1 MDKMN
6 RTLSHF
12 CIIGLLFLVAS
23 CSPYKQ
29 VPYFQDLDR
38 SNVIAQDIKNYS
50 PLTIQPGDILGIAV
64 TSSSDPA
71 AVAAFNY
78 NLNRVN
84 GVNGDYSPSN
94 AVVGYLVDDKG
105 NIQVPYIGTMKVAG
119 YTTTDLRDQLS
130 KALLTFAKQP
140 VVNIRILNFK
150 ISVMGDVLK
159 PDVYTFQNERVS
171 IVQAITSAGDLTI
184 TAKRKSVLLIREIN
198 GKREFIPID
207 MTSKKLFESPYYYL
221 KNNDIIYVDPDRTKY
236 APLDEGYR
244 TASILI
250 SAVSAAALVVTV
262 ILYHK

>member
-6 RTLSHF
+6 RTLAHIF
-12 CIIGLLFLVAS
+12 IIGLLFMVAS
-23 CSPYKQ
+23 CSPFKQ

-38 SNVIAQDIKNYS
+38 SNIVAEDIKNYS
-50 PLTIQPGDILGIAV
+50 PLTIQAGDILGVSV
-64 TSSSDPA
+64 TSSSDPS

-84 GVNGDYSPSN
+84 GVNADFTPSN
-94 AVVGYLVDDKG
+94 AVIGYLVDDKG
-105 NIQVPYIGTMKVAG
+105 DIQLPYVGNMKVAG
-119 YTTTDLRDQLS
+119 YTTTDFKDQLS
-130 KALLTFAKQP
+130 KALVPFARQP

-150 ISVMGDVLK
+150 ISVMGDVAR

-171 IVQAITSAGDLTI
+171 ILQAITSAGDLTI
-184 TAKRKSVLLIREIN
+184 TGRRKTVLLIRERN

-244 TASILI
+244 TASLI
-250 SAVSAAALVVTV
+250 IAAVSAASLIATV